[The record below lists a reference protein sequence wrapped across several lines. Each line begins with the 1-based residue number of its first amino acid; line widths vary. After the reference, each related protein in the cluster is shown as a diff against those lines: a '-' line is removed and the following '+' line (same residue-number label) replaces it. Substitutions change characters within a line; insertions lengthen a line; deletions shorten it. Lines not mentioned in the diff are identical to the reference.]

1 MINNPIPKFI
11 SLCFSLSMIL
21 NHPSEARWSN
31 PEEANAI
38 FDNYER
44 DVYVKADG
52 QSDEIVTMDITIMN
66 EQGREE
72 HGIHRLYYN
81 GNIEKIEILEATALY
96 EGKKYTVPKKMIETK
111 PMASQAGGFDQL
123 YQTLV
128 SFPQIGVGT
137 KLHLKYK
144 VKTKRQPLPKYYAA
158 DYHFGSEALW
168 KNAKVTIKSELP
180 LFKVANDPR
189 DSLTIT
195 ESKDKKLQTV
205 VITLDKPLY
214 ERLANERSILDP
226 ELSTWVGVSTFDKS
240 EDLGN
245 GHAEN
250 FEKIIHESLPPLLED
265 IRIEAEKSTSPVD
278 QLNKVSSLLAE
289 KVRYMGDWR
298 TVEGRFTPH
307 SLAEIAKSGVGDCK
321 DFSVAMGAIVSKMG
335 YTAHVALVTRGE
347 GYLPNK
353 KALPSQGDYNHAMLK
368 IMDKEGKIRW
378 IDPTNMVSM
387 ADGIFPD
394 ICNRP
399 ALVLNPGKSAQESI
413 PNIIP
418 DHAVT
423 MNEKTLVLKREAATP
438 GAETNGDILHTEGA
452 LTFKGENAAQ
462 LTGATLTNSPQVIG
476 ESLIRSLS
484 KEATPLNQ
492 KIDLP
497 DLSSR
502 TVTDL
507 KVSYEFDQ
515 ENTTLYTNEGRGIQL
530 DSPWAKLYLN
540 AAKDQ
545 VGTLFIGFP
554 NHLVRKIIIKD
565 VKIDHVDILDFQ
577 IKSPWLE
584 ASRQCKVVDGG
595 VEITEN
601 VLILKETITG
611 PEVQSSE
618 FKDLKN
624 KLKRYCLQ
632 VAVVIRPSEKA
643 A

>member
-1 MINNPIPKFI
+1 MINIRITKFI
-11 SLCFSLSMIL
+11 PLCLSLSMIL
-21 NHPSEARWSN
+21 TPPSEARWSN
-31 PEEANAI
+31 PEEADAI
-38 FDNYER
+38 FDKYER
-44 DVYVKADG
+44 EVYIKADG
-52 QSDEIVTMDITIMN
+52 QSDEVVTMDITIVN

-72 HGIHRLYYN
+72 HGIQRLYYN
-81 GNIEKIEILEATALY
+81 GNIEKIEILEATATH

-168 KNAKVTIKSELP
+168 KSAKVTIKSELP

-189 DSLTIT
+189 SSLTVT
-195 ESKDKKLQTV
+195 ETKDKKTQTII
-205 VITLDKPLY
+205 ITLDKPLY
-214 ERLANERSILDP
+214 ERLANEHSILDP
-226 ELSTWVGVSTFDKS
+226 ELRTWVEISTFDKF

-245 GHAEN
+245 GHGEN
-250 FEKIIHESLPPLLED
+250 FEKVIHEPLPPLLED
-265 IRIEAEKSTSPVD
+265 IRIEAEKATSPVD

-298 TVEGRFTPH
+298 TVEGRFMPH

-353 KALPSQGDYNHAMLK
+353 KALPSQAEYNHAMLK
-368 IMDKEGKIRW
+368 IIDKDGKVRW

-399 ALVLNPGKSAQESI
+399 ALVLDPGKSALESI
-413 PNIIP
+413 PNIAP

-423 MNEKTLVLKREAATP
+423 MNEKTLVLKGETVALAP
-438 GAETNGDILHTEGA
+438 GADGDILHTEGT
-452 LTFKGENAAQ
+452 LTFKGENATQ

-502 TVTDL
+502 MVTDL
-507 KVSYEFDQ
+507 KVSYQFDQ

-530 DSPWAKLYLN
+530 DSPWAKPYLN

-554 NHLVRKIIIKD
+554 HQLVRKILIKD
-565 VKIDHVDILDFQ
+565 VKIDHLDMLDFQ
-577 IKSPWLE
+577 IKTPWIE
-584 ASRQCKVVDGG
+584 ASRQCKIVEGG

-601 VLILKETITG
+601 VTVLKQTITG

-632 VAVVIRPSEKA
+632 VAAVIRPSEKA